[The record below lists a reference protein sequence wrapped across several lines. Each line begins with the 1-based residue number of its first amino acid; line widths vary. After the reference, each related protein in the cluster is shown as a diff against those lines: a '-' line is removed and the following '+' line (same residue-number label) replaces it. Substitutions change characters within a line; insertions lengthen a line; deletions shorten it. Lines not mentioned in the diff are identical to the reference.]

1 MWVSERQRLKRLNAP
16 CLATMSTGVCEQTHS
31 PRIHQIR
38 YASTHGFTPL
48 LELGQRMAG
57 PGRACAREPMA
68 STADNL
74 LEVVNGLERQ
84 PLRNIVLLKHIEAF
98 PEHV

>member
-1 MWVSERQRLKRLNAP
+1 
-16 CLATMSTGVCEQTHS
+16 
-31 PRIHQIR
+31 
-38 YASTHGFTPL
+38 
-48 LELGQRMAG
+48 
-57 PGRACAREPMA
+57 MA